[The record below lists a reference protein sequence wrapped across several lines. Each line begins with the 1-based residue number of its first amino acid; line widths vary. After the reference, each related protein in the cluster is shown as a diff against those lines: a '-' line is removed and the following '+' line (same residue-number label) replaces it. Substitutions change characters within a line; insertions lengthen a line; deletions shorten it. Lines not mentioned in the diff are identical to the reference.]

1 MKERVIELVNGE
13 LDGTNT
19 SPESAELADIVRED
33 AATRAFFDET
43 KAFFGILEAVPEV
56 DPPPELKERIM
67 EFVDRQSSTARAA
80 NPETGFVVSLRRIFE
95 PLIQRPAWVMSYAF
109 VAGLL
114 FGVAVLSIIDGPV
127 DAETGV
133 VQGTIGQPVVG
144 VLDEATLEVG
154 GITVDLVTMGT
165 ENEVVLDITI
175 SGSGDATLNIQA
187 SDQSDAG
194 SSIIAS
200 GPGHFTVSLEGID
213 GLVVTVTSA
222 GQERTVRLQTSP
234 V

>member
-19 SPESAELADIVRED
+19 SSEIAELAGIVQED
-33 AATRAFFDET
+33 AAAKTFFDET
-43 KAFFGILEAVPEV
+43 KALFGILEDVPEV

-67 EFVDRQSSTARAA
+67 EFVDRQSFTAGATD
-80 NPETGFVVSLRRIFE
+80 PETGFAVSLKRMFE

-114 FGVAVLSIIDGPV
+114 FGVAALSIVNGPA

-133 VQGTIGQPVVG
+133 VQGTMGQQGLG
-144 VLDEATLEVG
+144 VLDEAKLEVG

-165 ENEVVLDITI
+165 EGEVVLDITI
-175 SGSGDATLNIQA
+175 FGSGDATLNIQA
-187 SDQSDAG
+187 SDESGAG
-194 SSIIAS
+194 TSIIAS
-200 GPGHFTVSLEGID
+200 GPGHFTVSLESID

-222 GQERTVRLQTSP
+222 GQEGTVRLQTSP